1 MGGHPIDVRVGEKL
15 RSFRLQRRL
24 SQTQMAETVG
34 LTFQQ
39 IQKYEKGVNRVSAS
53 KLFEFA
59 EILEVPVQSFF
70 SGPSPDRQDNAGLRP
85 FPAPSRLDY
94 EILELLGHLEDGRV
108 KRGIRN
114 MLQALVLEEPRD
126 PTIRV

>member
-1 MGGHPIDVRVGEKL
+1 VGGHPIDVRVGEKL
-15 RSFRLQRRL
+15 RSFRLQRKL
-24 SQTQMAETVG
+24 SQTQIAETVG

-59 EILEVPVQSFF
+59 ELLDVSVESFF
-70 SGPSPDRQDNAGLRP
+70 SDVSDRPAGGGLRP
-85 FPAPSRLDY
+85 LPAPSHLDY

-114 MLQALVLEEPRD
+114 MLQALVPGEP
-126 PTIRV
+126 PIPAIRV

>member
-15 RSFRLQRRL
+15 RSLRLQRRL
-24 SQTQMAETVG
+24 SQSQMAETVG

-59 EILEVPVQSFF
+59 ELLDVPVQSFF
-70 SGPSPDRQDNAGLRP
+70 SGVSPGRQDNGGLP
-85 FPAPSRLDY
+85 PYPAPSPLDY
-94 EILELLGHLEDGRV
+94 EILQLLGRLEDGRV

-114 MLQALVLEEPRD
+114 MLQALVLEEPQG
-126 PTIRV
+126 PAMRV

>member
-1 MGGHPIDVRVGEKL
+1 VGGHPIDVRVGEKL
-15 RSFRLQRRL
+15 RSFRLQRKL

-59 EILEVPVQSFF
+59 ELLNVSVQSFF
-70 SGPSPDRQDNAGLRP
+70 SGLSSDRPDSGGLRP
-85 FPAPSRLDY
+85 LPAPSGLDY

-114 MLQALVLEEPRD
+114 LLQALVPEEPGFH
-126 PTIRV
+126 